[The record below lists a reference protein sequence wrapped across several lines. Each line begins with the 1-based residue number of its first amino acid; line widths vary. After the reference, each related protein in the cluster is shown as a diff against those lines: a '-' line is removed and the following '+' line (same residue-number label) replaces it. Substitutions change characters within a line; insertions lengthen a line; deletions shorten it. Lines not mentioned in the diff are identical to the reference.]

1 MVFQRGKSPGSQVV
15 VDIAL
20 RSAERP
26 VVSAWAQ
33 QSGEKWVSGTRTPVA
48 DSRRA
53 GMRGCANYSTR
64 RSCVAAIRGGEG
76 ETTSPPRTVR

>member
-1 MVFQRGKSPGSQVV
+1 MVFQRGKPPGSQVV

-20 RSAERP
+20 RSVERS
-26 VVSAWAQ
+26 VVSAWAH
-33 QSGEKWVSGTRTPVA
+33 SRGKKWVSGTRTPGA
-48 DSRRA
+48 GSRRA
-53 GMRGCANYSTR
+53 GMRGCADYSTR